1 MLFPNLLYISIYII
15 SYSIC
20 LYTSFDNAYKF
31 IYHTYKYI
39 DELQELSENKQ
50 YPKISSWVKTF
61 TFEGWKDSENNNT
74 REFIINDVDLL
85 NDIES
90 GLVKG
95 FNLNLMSLSQCEYAV
110 FSNMEVVIEYKNNN

>member
-1 MLFPNLLYISIYII
+1 MLELVKKLSLLNG
-15 SYSIC
+15 
-20 LYTSFDNAYKF
+20 TSGREDG
-31 IYHTYKYI
+31 
-39 DELQELSENKQ
+39 
-50 YPKISSWVKTF
+50 V
-61 TFEGWKDSENNNT
+61 